1 MTLRNCLAA
10 FAVLGL
16 VVAAVPAKAADVGLY
31 IAPKLSLGI
40 QSLDDMKAKGS
51 RGASEGLDSGYD
63 GTLGPGAA
71 LGFDLYPRYM
81 VPARIEVVYMYMGD
95 AEESGSTNHLFSN
108 SGNFSYKQKNSVSSL
123 FVNAYLDMHTGSM
136 LTPYAGV
143 GLGTAWV
150 KSEGNLGTQGLGSN
164 KETNLAWNVGLGVAF
179 ELSYNASIDLGYRY
193 ASFGKAKT
201 AVSNIG
207 YLESNLGMHQFNLGL
222 RYTF

>member
-1 MTLRNCLAA
+1 MKLRHYLAVL
-10 FAVLGL
+10 AVLGFA
-16 VVAAVPAKAADVGLY
+16 VSAAPARGADVGLY
-31 IAPKLSLGI
+31 VAPKLNWSI
-40 QSLDDMKAKGS
+40 QSLNDMKA
-51 RGASEGLDSGYD
+51 RGTGGGSEGLDSGYD
-63 GTLGPGAA
+63 GTWGLGAA

-81 VPARIEVVYMYMGD
+81 VPARIEVEYMYTGQ
-95 AEESGSTNHLFSN
+95 AEESGSTSHLFASE
-108 SGNFSYKQKNSVSSL
+108 GNFAYTQKNSVSSL

-150 KSEGNLGTQGLGSN
+150 KSKGNLNGEGLGSN

-201 AVSNIG
+201 GVGSNG
-207 YLESNLGMHQFNLGL
+207 HLESTLGMHQINLGL

>member
-1 MTLRNCLAA
+1 MILRNCLAA
-10 FAVLGL
+10 LAVLGL
-16 VVAAVPAKAADVGLY
+16 VVAAAPAKAADVGLY

-40 QSLDDMKAKGS
+40 QSLDDKKAKG
-51 RGASEGLDSGYD
+51 RGSEGLDSGYD
-63 GTLGPGAA
+63 GTLGLGAA

-81 VPARIEVVYMYMGD
+81 VPARIEVEYMYMGD
-95 AEESGSTNHLFSN
+95 AEESGSTDHLFSGT
-108 SGNFSYKQKNSVSSL
+108 GNFSYKQKNSVSSL

-136 LTPYAGV
+136 FTPYAGV
-143 GLGTAWV
+143 GLGTAWI
-150 KSEGNLGTQGLGSN
+150 KSEGALGSYGLGSN

-201 AVSNIG
+201 AVTHST
-207 YLESNLGMHQFNLGL
+207 YLESNMGMHQFNLGL